1 MARMQTKGN
10 CGAGYGGDGWIG
22 SACAGPMLRAIS
34 AVVAAAGSA
43 RCELE
48 MIGC

>member
-1 MARMQTKGN
+1 MQTKRN
-10 CGAGYGGDGWIG
+10 CGAGYGGDGGIG
-22 SACAGPMLRAIS
+22 SACAGPMVGAIA
-34 AVVAAAGSA
+34 AVAAGSA